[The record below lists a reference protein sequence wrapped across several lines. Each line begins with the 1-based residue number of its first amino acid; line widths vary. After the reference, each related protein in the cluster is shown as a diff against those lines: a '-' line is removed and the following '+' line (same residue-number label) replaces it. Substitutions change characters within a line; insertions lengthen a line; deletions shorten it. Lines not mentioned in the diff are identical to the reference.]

1 MEGAKGLQIDTGHY
15 GLQDP
20 SYSSN
25 FILNLTNSACSD
37 DSSVRFSPYKDS
49 PVKGSKFS
57 PWNSSNFGS
66 EKSSKSS
73 KIKKTKSL
81 EFSPV
86 THSSPRPKSTPW
98 TSQPQPLRKEVRAL
112 WWNKVAI
119 DAVMIILPLPFFIL
133 AAIVVYL
140 NGKHVEAHDL
150 SMLQSSIKAVRLTPT
165 AIIRL
170 TQ

>member
-1 MEGAKGLQIDTGHY
+1 MEGPKGLQIDTGHGHY

-37 DSSVRFSPYKDS
+37 DSSEKFSPYKDS

-57 PWNSSNFGS
+57 PWNSSRYGPV
-66 EKSSKSS
+66 KSSKF
-73 KIKKTKSL
+73 KKTKSP

-119 DAVMIILPLPFFIL
+119 DAVIIILPLPFFIL

-150 SMLQSSIKAVRLTPT
+150 SMLQSSIKAVRLTST